1 MTYQIHPP
9 AAAAR
14 QAYARPASGAAAPKA
29 AARLQDRRQSMIQH
43 TPPLDPARDEDRIA
57 LEHLIAG
64 MLSGHAKDPQTL
76 ALRRALT
83 AWVFDQN

>member
-1 MTYQIHPP
+1 
-9 AAAAR
+9 
-14 QAYARPASGAAAPKA
+14 
-29 AARLQDRRQSMIQH
+29 
-43 TPPLDPARDEDRIA
+43 